1 MLFYL
6 KFFYMILCVGSNLVI
21 ATHFR
26 HNHHGRVK
34 ARSVSSDITK
44 LPNDY
49 RNSSSRIAIFEAKNH
64 RRSARSMPVSNEN
77 RNLSMHNFDKI
88 SIISFSLFLTENPNF
103 KQCKKFNLVTCK
115 VRTAEMVMA
124 NLTYISFLFVESQTF
139 SFQIGGT

>member
-103 KQCKKFNLVTCK
+103 KLCKNSRCTFFGKFQHVL
-115 VRTAEMVMA
+115 
-124 NLTYISFLFVESQTF
+124 SFWGYVILWFNQ
-139 SFQIGGT
+139 

>member
-1 MLFYL
+1 
-6 KFFYMILCVGSNLVI
+6 MILCVGSNLVI

-103 KQCKKFNLVTCK
+103 N
-115 VRTAEMVMA
+115 
-124 NLTYISFLFVESQTF
+124 ILFMH
-139 SFQIGGT
+139 

>member
-1 MLFYL
+1 
-6 KFFYMILCVGSNLVI
+6 MILCVGSNLVI

-88 SIISFSLFLTENPNF
+88 SIISCSLFLTENPNF
-103 KQCKKFNLVTCK
+103 KLCKNSRC
-115 VRTAEMVMA
+115 
-124 NLTYISFLFVESQTF
+124 TF
-139 SFQIGGT
+139 F

>member
-1 MLFYL
+1 
-6 KFFYMILCVGSNLVI
+6 MILCVGSNLVI

-34 ARSVSSDITK
+34 ARSVLSDITK

-77 RNLSMHNFDKI
+77 RNLSMHKFDKI
-88 SIISFSLFLTENPNF
+88 SISNFFFSLSD
-103 KQCKKFNLVTCK
+103 K
-115 VRTAEMVMA
+115 R
-124 NLTYISFLFVESQTF
+124 I
-139 SFQIGGT
+139 QILKLL